1 MLRCFFALLLLSSL
15 AGIPAHAAGAD
26 PAAADP
32 TAAEPLFQKHCTT
45 CHPADRSLKKNK
57 DREGWQKTV
66 TRMQGYAGGLLGD
79 DDATSIVEYL
89 THVRGPSN

>member
-1 MLRCFFALLLLSSL
+1 MLRRIFASLLLCTL

-32 TAAEPLFQKHCTT
+32 MAAEPQFQKHCTT
-45 CHPADRSLKKNK
+45 CHPADRALKKNK

-66 TRMQGYAGGLLGD
+66 KRMQGYASGLLGD
-79 DDATSIVEYL
+79 DDAASIVEYL
-89 THVRGPSN
+89 THVSGPNN